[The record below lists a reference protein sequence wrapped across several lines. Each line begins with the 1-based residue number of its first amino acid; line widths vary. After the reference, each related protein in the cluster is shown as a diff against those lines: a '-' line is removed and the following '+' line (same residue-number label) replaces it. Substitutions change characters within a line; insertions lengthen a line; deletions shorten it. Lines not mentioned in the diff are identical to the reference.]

1 MRTYDLIVYGATG
14 FTGRQAAERVAAT
27 APAGLRWA
35 IGGRDRAR
43 LEAVAASLPVTPGI
57 VVADG
62 QDDAALAEL
71 AASTRVVLTTAGPFA
86 RHGDKLVTAC
96 VAQRTDYVD
105 ITGESPWVATLIER
119 FHDRAAQ
126 EGTRIVPFCGFDSIP
141 SDLGVLQLV
150 RHVQSTRGCG
160 VRRIVG
166 SFSMKGGVN
175 GGTMASA
182 LNMAETGQN
191 KRLLRATLLQPQ
203 GSRRV
208 AGPDRRSVDWDAQRR
223 RHLLPF
229 FMAPINTRVVGRS
242 ATLHEAD
249 GQTYGPSFTYEEAM
263 ESKSGLGAW
272 TMTLGMGAADALLKR
287 AWGRALVARAV
298 PQPGQGPSTEAM
310 DGGFFRARFTAEA
323 DDGSQAWGLVADM
336 DGDPGNRSTVRML
349 VASALCLLE
358 DRDRLPARAGV
369 LTPALAFGE
378 VLTERLAADGMRWET
393 GTGELPV

>member
-1 MRTYDLIVYGATG
+1 MRSYDLIVYGATG
-14 FTGRQAAERVAAT
+14 FTGRQAAERVAAI
-27 APAGLRWA
+27 ASPGLRWA
-35 IGGRDRAR
+35 IGGRDRAK
-43 LEAVAASLPVTPGI
+43 LEAIAQSLPVVPGI

-86 RHGDKLVTAC
+86 RHGDKLVAAC

-105 ITGESPWVATLIER
+105 ITGESPWVASLIER
-119 FHDRAAQ
+119 FHAQAAAD
-126 EGTRIVPFCGFDSIP
+126 GTRIVPFCGFDSIP

-150 RHVQSTRGCG
+150 RHVQRTRGCG

-191 KRLLRATLLQPQ
+191 KRLLRGTLLRPE
-203 GSRRV
+203 GTRRV
-208 AGPDRRSVDWDAQRR
+208 AGPDRRSVDWDAARR

-249 GQTYGPSFTYEEAM
+249 GHAYGEAFTYEEAM
-263 ESKSGLGAW
+263 ESKSGFGAW

-287 AWGRALVARAV
+287 PWGRRLVARAV
-298 PQPGQGPSTEAM
+298 PNPGQGPSTAAM

-323 DDGSQAWGLVADM
+323 EDGSTAWAIVADM

-349 VASALCLLE
+349 VESALCLLQ

-369 LTPALAFGE
+369 LTPALAFGD
-378 VLTERLAADGMRWET
+378 VLPERLAASGMRWET
-393 GTGELPV
+393 GTGDLPG